1 MAPLP
6 LGRRIT
12 PFLKSTRPFSSLPF
26 LSGLDQSKQSLL
38 GVPNVNQDVKRTL
51 FGGSFELSDN
61 GYMVK
66 LNLKNFKPQDVS
78 VKTKAHKIIVQS
90 SLTKEKTDPKAEFER
105 VARLF
110 LRVYQIPADG
120 DMKKTKADMTSD
132 GVLIVQVPKMKLE
145 PEPEEERCVAIN
157 LLPLSLTTKELF
169 EKKKK

>member
-1 MAPLP
+1 MDELEAALAQQAPPPIPEDPSLYELP
-6 LGRRIT
+6 PLIIDGIPT
-12 PFLKSTRPFSSLPF
+12 PVEKMT
-26 LSGLDQSKQSLL
+26 Q
-38 GVPNVNQDVKRTL
+38 
-51 FGGSFELSDN
+51 
-61 GYMVK
+61 VK

-78 VKTKAHKIIVQS
+78 VKTKTHKIIVQS